1 MPAMIDD
8 TTRLYASDTAAA
20 SPVAKA
26 NGSALSDFWVHLCQD
41 RVASIL
47 HMQRTRVA
55 FAQVFDGI
63 QTEDAAV
70 ESNDQDAIQEYASQ
84 GLRLPSESTAAA
96 IGAVE
101 EWLGAT
107 EERIDAWTRTCI
119 KEDTT
124 RALTCTSSTDHER
137 IRATVQ
143 DIMKPLI
150 RSLLRDFYHWT
161 GNGRRPLSP
170 YSFQRKAR
178 GLLFDVEVVQ
188 NWGEEQIFGG
198 SLVDKDGVLA
208 VEPFY
213 KPPFDSSYTNL
224 WEAAYVQR
232 LPLRPGV
239 VNRPPPRRPCVGRM
253 EDDPALYEVMRTY
266 KRQQI

>member
-8 TTRLYASDTAAA
+8 TTRLYANDTAAA
-20 SPVAKA
+20 LPVTEA
-26 NGSALSDFWVHLCQD
+26 NSSTLSDFWVHLCRD

-47 HMQRTRVA
+47 RMQRTRLA

-84 GLRLPSESTAAA
+84 GLRLLLEPTAAA
-96 IGAVE
+96 ISAVQ
-101 EWLGAT
+101 EWFEAI
-107 EERIDAWTRTCI
+107 EKRIDAWTRTCI

-124 RALTCTSSTDHER
+124 RVLTCTRSTNHER
-137 IRATVQ
+137 TRATVQ
-143 DIMKPLI
+143 GIMRPLI

-161 GNGRRPLSP
+161 GTDRRPLSP

-178 GLLFDVEVVQ
+178 GQLFDVEV
-188 NWGEEQIFGG
+188 IFGG
-198 SLVDKDGVLA
+198 SLVDEGGVLT
-208 VEPFY
+208 VGPFY
-213 KPPFDSSYTNL
+213 KPPFDSSYCNL

-232 LPLRPGV
+232 LPLRSGI
-239 VNRPPPRRPCVGRM
+239 VNRPPQ
-253 EDDPALYEVMRTY
+253 
-266 KRQQI
+266 RQAGWKTTQHCTRS